1 MENGAALL
9 CWAPGGNA
17 LVLALGGKLH
27 ALYDKPVTQAQAQAQ
42 ARARARCAGAAGGG
56 TDAAAAAE
64 ATRLPLAE
72 WGRLCNPKDWQ
83 QLTQPQSQQ
92 DLAAGSPPL
101 QQGTFGQ
108 QPPPGAGHQIKGL
121 ASAGDALI
129 VVSRHTTAAAM
140 STHEEGKEGTSV
152 SSASQTLAYY

>member
-42 ARARARCAGAAGGG
+42 ARTQARSAGAAGGG

-83 QLTQPQSQQ
+83 QLSTSGPGHWKIWRVQEGGLKQLPQSQRIKQ
-92 DLAAGSPPL
+92 DRQFTDHSWLDDDKIA
-101 QQGTFGQ
+101 
-108 QPPPGAGHQIKGL
+108 
-121 ASAGDALI
+121 
-129 VVSRHTTAAAM
+129 TARRRNFA
-140 STHEEGKEGTSV
+140 
-152 SSASQTLAYY
+152 